1 MTATDDVSRY
11 SIGAYLLDRIAF
23 VAMTALLIAI
33 ISIVLAVLDTSMPG
47 IVFID
52 VMMAIGA
59 MSFLAFEY
67 AKRVRFYRQ
76 LGEATEAMEQAHH
89 LTYMVEKPDFLEGR
103 IAYEALSAA
112 VECADEE
119 ITSLKEANRAN
130 SEYINSW
137 VHEVKTPIA
146 AARLIAGKIGGAE
159 SKALERELERTER
172 LTEQALYAARA
183 ESLEHDYL
191 IREVSLAEV
200 AQEACK
206 SNMHYLMSFNVS
218 IGIQIPPGLTV
229 FADKTWL
236 GFIIT
241 QIVTNSAKY
250 GAKTIEFCA
259 KTPDEESSESQTILE
274 VRDDGCGIPASDVP
288 RVFDRGFTGE
298 VGRAHGSATGM
309 GLYLAA
315 RMCAEMGLG
324 IMLASEEG
332 TGTRIVI
339 TFPHDRRR
347 AKFASTNTPHS
358 HESPAHPHANLTDM

>member
-1 MTATDDVSRY
+1 MTDEAPRY
-11 SIGAYLLDRIAF
+11 SIGAFLRDRVAF
-23 VAMTALLIAI
+23 VAMVTVLVAVT
-33 ISIVLAVLDTSMPG
+33 SIVLTVLDTSIPG

-52 VMMAIGA
+52 ILMVIGA
-59 MSFLAFEY
+59 VSFLAFEY

-76 LGEATEAMEQAHH
+76 LGEATGAMEQAHH
-89 LTYMVEKPDFLEGR
+89 LIDMVEKPDFLEGR
-103 IAYEALSAA
+103 IAYETLSAA
-112 VECADEE
+112 VKCADEE

-146 AARLIAGKIGGAE
+146 AARLIASKMGGSE

-191 IREVSLAEV
+191 IREVSLTEV
-200 AQEACK
+200 AQETCK

-218 IGIQIPPGLTV
+218 IDIRIPPSLTV

-236 GFIIT
+236 GFIVA

-259 KTPDEESSESQTILE
+259 KTPSEESSESQTILE

-298 VGRAHGSATGM
+298 VGRTHGSATGM

-332 TGTRIVI
+332 TGTRVVI

-347 AKFASTNTPHS
+347 AKLANANMPHS
-358 HESPAHPHANLTDM
+358 REDPTRPRANLTDM